1 MRFFGSTLYAKITYS
16 RLPKIDT
23 FSVPPKI
30 RKCVNV
36 WEKQFL
42 VQKSLFLRVRSS
54 ADPHAYGCLAIHA
67 YSWCFCLILWA
78 IEKFSKPIMLEF
90 KYDDRDYLFHEK
102 NYFKNFFRFFFS
114 WPIFF
119 FSLPH
124 FLHIVVVSSHGTF
137 LFNQNKVLFNFFKIS
152 RNLVKCVNL
161 WSVNLWET
169 TV

>member
-1 MRFFGSTLYAKITYS
+1 MWKIEKLKTRFSHFFVVAYS

-23 FSVPPKI
+23 FLVPPKI

-102 NYFKNFFRFFFS
+102 MILRNFFDFFQLERTRNWNVS
-114 WPIFF
+114 N
-119 FSLPH
+119 LLCQKY
-124 FLHIVVVSSHGTF
+124 FLHFILKLSN
-137 LFNQNKVLFNFFKIS
+137 FNLSKFILDS
-152 RNLVKCVNL
+152 P
-161 WSVNLWET
+161 T
-169 TV
+169 